1 MLPVNSS
8 DPRLNSPVSADKVE
22 QGQIALSRLENPP
35 QPLPEL
41 SPAPSAWADLHLPGR
56 QFERIPSPAD
66 IKEFLDRYVIGNEC
80 AKTALAVV
88 VHNHLA
94 RTQFHVGVDDTRRI
108 IEKNFTVARPD
119 EPAYLALL
127 DEMTR
132 LARSYRI
139 TRRSGNA
146 LQRELGR
153 LLGVA
158 LKTEMLKFSANG
170 PSSPNKRFVI
180 RPSRPETEA
189 GRAVKVIIGELLQ
202 LRNSQRQSKPL
213 FQRKEN
219 LLLIGETG
227 SGKTYMVKKIAEFL
241 RRPFLYVDG
250 SALTEQGWAGLSVS
264 ELPGHL
270 LERADHKVSLANR
283 GIIFIDEIDK
293 KASPL
298 LPLSR
303 DISGRGAQTNLL
315 TLLDGYVDYE
325 SGVDLSSVLIILA
338 GTFSGITD
346 ITRRRLGGGMGF
358 AAARLNSVDEAQVLN
373 QIAPTDL
380 MEFGIIPELAGRM
393 RITYTDPVTPEHLRK
408 ILEARESPLR
418 LKAGSLRR
426 SGVEL
431 SVTPEAKALIVDR
444 AMALKIGARGLEEI
458 VARLTRDWEFEAP
471 SLDRNRPRR
480 RVIDAEYVKAM
491 LGS

>member
-1 MLPVNSS
+1 
-8 DPRLNSPVSADKVE
+8 
-22 QGQIALSRLENPP
+22 
-35 QPLPEL
+35 
-41 SPAPSAWADLHLPGR
+41 
-56 QFERIPSPAD
+56 
-66 IKEFLDRYVIGNEC
+66 
-80 AKTALAVV
+80 
-88 VHNHLA
+88 
-94 RTQFHVGVDDTRRI
+94 
-108 IEKNFTVARPD
+108 
-119 EPAYLALL
+119 
-127 DEMTR
+127 
-132 LARSYRI
+132 
-139 TRRSGNA
+139 
-146 LQRELGR
+146 
-153 LLGVA
+153 
-158 LKTEMLKFSANG
+158 
-170 PSSPNKRFVI
+170 
-180 RPSRPETEA
+180 
-189 GRAVKVIIGELLQ
+189 
-202 LRNSQRQSKPL
+202 
-213 FQRKEN
+213 
-219 LLLIGETG
+219 
-227 SGKTYMVKKIAEFL
+227 
-241 RRPFLYVDG
+241 
-250 SALTEQGWAGLSVS
+250 
-264 ELPGHL
+264 
-270 LERADHKVSLANR
+270 
-283 GIIFIDEIDK
+283 
-293 KASPL
+293 
-298 LPLSR
+298 LSR